1 MTVTSITVT
10 SMTVTSMTVN
20 IGIICGGRSGE
31 HEVSLQSAL
40 GIYHALDRS
49 RFNPLLLA
57 IGPDGIWYAGTAEA
71 LIEHPADPARIRLR
85 QNAEAV
91 LLRNDGD
98 EGVVVRQD
106 TNDEV
111 ARVSVVFPIV
121 HGTDGEDG
129 ALQGMLR
136 ILGLPTVGSGVLGS
150 AIGMD
155 KPVMKRLLKDAGLP
169 TARWTVIR
177 EPENGAARFAELEQV
192 WGLPLFVKPAA
203 LGSSVG
209 ISRVAQQAEFA
220 PALEEAFRYD
230 RRVIVEEAIAG
241 REIECSVLG
250 NPVPSRWP
258 PRASVPG
265 EIVPKPGGFYSYAA
279 KYLDPEGAAL
289 VAPAELDA
297 ETMGRVQE
305 LALAVFDTLEAEG
318 MARVDLFL
326 RADGGLVVNEINTL
340 PGFTP
345 ISMYPRLWELSGLSY
360 SELLSRLV
368 DLALERY
375 DQVKGL
381 QRWFDLPG

>member
-1 MTVTSITVT
+1 MTVT

-49 RFNPLLLA
+49 RFNPLLLV
-57 IGPDGIWYAGTAEA
+57 IGPDGIWHAGTAEA
-71 LIEHPADPARIRLR
+71 LIDYPTDPARIRLR
-85 QNAEAV
+85 QNADAV

-98 EGVVVRQD
+98 EGVLVRQD

>member
-1 MTVTSITVT
+1 
-10 SMTVTSMTVN
+10 MTVTSMTVN

-85 QNAEAV
+85 QNAEAI

-230 RRVIVEEAIAG
+230 HRVIVEEAIAG

-258 PRASVPG
+258 PRASVAG

>member
-1 MTVTSITVT
+1 
-10 SMTVTSMTVN
+10 MTVTSMTVN

-85 QNAEAV
+85 QNAEAI

-250 NPVPSRWP
+250 NPAPSRWP